1 MGYVV
6 PMHLFLPP
14 AVKLS
19 VVEKNVGIFARV
31 SIFRRLSHPAHVL
44 DRLLLENHHE
54 RLLPIHTFLGLA
66 GHIHIQQQGFRRA
79 TRIIMVDSS

>member
-1 MGYVV
+1 
-6 PMHLFLPP
+6 MHLFLPP

-54 RLLPIHTFLGLA
+54 RLLPIHTFLGICSP
-66 GHIHIQQQGFRRA
+66 GHVKIQQQGFRRA
-79 TRIIMVDSS
+79 TRIIMDSS